1 MKTRFF
7 LLAMAFAGIISIFSS
22 CSKETVA
29 PEAVASTELKSA
41 VIPSSANLLAGT
53 DVIPIPVCTITG
65 TVTEAEAEGLLF
77 MREEEKLARDVYSYL
92 YLKYKLPVFNNIS
105 KSENVHM
112 TAVLNLIN
120 GFKITD
126 NSNNNPGE
134 YTNQALKDLFVALK
148 AKGDVSVAEALKV
161 GVDIEIKDIKDLK
174 DELAMVQN
182 ASIKTVYT
190 NLSKGSE
197 AHLKAFT
204 WNLKVRGVVYP

>member
-1 MKTRFF
+1 MKTRIF
-7 LLAMAFAGIISIFSS
+7 LSAMAFAGIISISIS

-29 PEAVASTELKSA
+29 PEAVASTEFKSA
-41 VIPSSANLLAGT
+41 VIPTQANLLAGT

-126 NSNNNPGE
+126 NSTNNPGE
-134 YTNQALKDLFVALK
+134 YTNTHITELYNQLITMGNL
-148 AKGDVSVAEALKV
+148 SVVDALKV
-161 GVDIEIKDIKDLK
+161 GVLIEETDIADLQK
-174 DELAMVQN
+174 ELLTVEN
-182 ASIKTVYT
+182 ASVKTVYS
-190 NLSKGSE
+190 NLLKGSE